1 MLPSPN
7 RSIGN
12 QAETVRSSLVRV
24 LENRVTAI
32 AKYSVKKKKDN
43 FKTSGYLPGTGG
55 GREGKPLHKGDSFS
69 WVDGKILVMDS
80 GDGLTLNAI
89 NATKLHS

>member
-12 QAETVRSSLVRV
+12 QAKTVRSSLVRV

-32 AKYSVKKKKDN
+32 VKYSVKKK
-43 FKTSGYLPGTGG
+43 KTSGYLPGTGG
-55 GREGKPLHKGDSFS
+55 GREGKPLPKGDSFS
-69 WVDGKILVMDS
+69 WVGGKILVMDS
-80 GDGLTLNAI
+80 GDG
-89 NATKLHS
+89 

>member
-24 LENRVTAI
+24 LENRVTAVVE
-32 AKYSVKKKKDN
+32 YSVKTEV
-43 FKTSGYLPGTGG
+43 TSQLQGTYQELG
-55 GREGKPLHKGDSFS
+55 EAGKGSHCANETDSAGLMETPS
-69 WVDGKILVMDS
+69 DGQR
-80 GDGLTLNAI
+80 
-89 NATKLHS
+89 